1 MNKIHQYINSILNDY
16 IDAGVQTKDLLKY
29 LNTDE
34 SNFNIIYEKLYK
46 KLTIDDVQFTTEEL
60 KEALRDNLQ
69 DKINFLKDLKRL

>member
-16 IDAGVQTKDLLKY
+16 IDAGVQTKDLMKY

>member
-16 IDAGVQTKDLLKY
+16 IDAGVQAKDLMKY
-29 LNTDE
+29 LNADE